1 MAAYTHTHPYKGPLS
16 MTTWV
21 GQYRKKHS
29 PTRTH
34 LDHQASFINFFHPS
48 TMFRSIL
55 LVQFT

>member
-34 LDHQASFINFFHPS
+34 LDHQASF